1 MKFKKGSKLVH
12 GIVFA
17 VSGSSD
23 VFFLDF
29 ANLAEGPKLL
39 GGSIAPLFGSS
50 KSNTKWHQQGLFY
63 LYYFFNPASRL
74 FAYGKIG
81 IILSMLKGGEEE
93 LIPTYVFNSVN
104 GHFATYPY
112 CTRSNT
118 SLLFNKC
125 LTSVVVEKI
134 RCGP

>member
-1 MKFKKGSKLVH
+1 MKFKKGSKLVQ
-12 GIVFA
+12 GIVF
-17 VSGSSD
+17 VISGSSD

-29 ANLAEGPKLL
+29 AKLAEGPKVL
-39 GGSIAPLFGSS
+39 GGSIAPLFGNS
-50 KSNTKWHQQGLFY
+50 KSNLNDIKISIVV
-63 LYYFFNPASRL
+63 NPASRL